1 MSSRPVIQQT
11 DPHASTHIERHV
23 WVISGVLILGMIM
36 SILDTTIVNV
46 ALHTLSHDLHSPLS
60 QVQWVITGYLLA
72 LAAVIPVTGWA
83 ARRFGAKQVYMTSL
97 VLFTAGSALCG
108 LANSTTSLVVFRVL
122 QGAGGGM
129 IMPVAMMIMA
139 QVAGP
144 QRMGRVMGYV
154 SMPAM
159 LAPIL
164 GPVVGGLILEN
175 LHWSW
180 IFFVNVPIGI
190 VAFVLGWRMLPH
202 TDSGEAGRLDVLGLA
217 LLPAGFA
224 AFIYGISELGSGE
237 AFGSGKVIVPSIVGV
252 VLIVLFCIHAL
263 RIERPLLDIRMYAN
277 RVFAGAAFV
286 NFGLGAALFG
296 AMILVPLY
304 YQEVRGQSVVNTGLL
319 TGPQGLGA
327 LMAMPL
333 ASRLTQRFSGG
344 RVALGGVSLLCVSTI
359 PFTFIGAH
367 TSIVAISLVLVVR
380 GLSIGL
386 CFMPAMTAAFGAMRP
401 EQISDATPQIN
412 ALQRTGGAIGTA
424 VLAVVLQ
431 RAGAHAV
438 TPADQAS
445 AFDTAYWWALG
456 IAALSLIPCH
466 HAAAGRAPPGRGR
479 VARGAPRRVLE
490 RPARSR
496 RPSGPERPHRHGA
509 RTTEPSSA
517 TVASSAEGP
526 AQAEGSTG
534 GGVARPSWSS
544 SARPSDMCFA
554 ALRRLRGRDT
564 HLIGSEVSHAQM
576 ELLIELSEQGPLSAG
591 ELALAAQLTPATVT
605 HDARP
610 PRRQCGHVQRTRG
623 ADDRRVVVTRLTP
636 QGERKA
642 KASVPRGRRAGEQA
656 LRRRGCRGLAS
667 RHTGPRALGN
677 GLRRDAPPDGLE
689 CARPLR

>member
-1 MSSRPVIQQT
+1 MSSRQT
-11 DPHASTHIERHV
+11 IEQGDPSASTKIERHV
-23 WVISGVLILGMIM
+23 WVVCGVVILGMIM

-60 QVQWVITGYLLA
+60 QVQWVITGYLLS

-97 VLFTAGSALCG
+97 VLFTAGSAACG

-159 LAPIL
+159 IAPIL

-180 IFFVNVPIGI
+180 IFFVNVPIGLI
-190 VAFVLGWRMLPH
+190 AFVLGWRMLPH
-202 TDSGEAGRLDVLGLA
+202 TDSGEAGNLDILGLA

-224 AFIYGISELGSGE
+224 AFIYGISELGSGS
-237 AFGSGKVIVPSIVGV
+237 ALGSGKVIVPCIVGAALV
-252 VLIVLFCIHAL
+252 VVFCFHAL
-263 RIERPLLDIRMYAN
+263 RVERPLLDIRMYAN
-277 RVFAGAAFV
+277 RVFAGAAFT

-304 YQEVRGQSVVNTGLL
+304 YQEVRGQSVINTGLL
-319 TGPQGLGA
+319 TGPQGIGA
-327 LMAMPL
+327 LIAMPL
-333 ASRLTQRFSGG
+333 ASRLTQRFGGG
-344 RVALGGVSLLCVSTI
+344 RVAMCGVSLLCISTV
-359 PFTFIGAH
+359 PFTFIGAN

-386 CFMPAMTAAFGAMRP
+386 CFMPAMSAAFSAMRP

-431 RAGAHAV
+431 RAGAHAH
-438 TPADQAS
+438 TPEKLAE

-456 IAALSLIPCH
+456 IAALSLIPCLMLL
-466 HAAAGRAPPGRGR
+466 RAERPQGEAQP
-479 VARGAPRRVLE
+479 VVDEVESVLE
-490 RPARSR
+490 RQ
-496 RPSGPERPHRHGA
+496 E
-509 RTTEPSSA
+509 
-517 TVASSAEGP
+517 
-526 AQAEGSTG
+526 
-534 GGVARPSWSS
+534 
-544 SARPSDMCFA
+544 
-554 ALRRLRGRDT
+554 
-564 HLIGSEVSHAQM
+564 
-576 ELLIELSEQGPLSAG
+576 
-591 ELALAAQLTPATVT
+591 ALA
-605 HDARP
+605 DAV
-610 PRRQCGHVQRTRG
+610 GV
-623 ADDRRVVVTRLTP
+623 
-636 QGERKA
+636 
-642 KASVPRGRRAGEQA
+642 
-656 LRRRGCRGLAS
+656 
-667 RHTGPRALGN
+667 
-677 GLRRDAPPDGLE
+677 
-689 CARPLR
+689 